1 MEIPGPSRTGRT
13 AAATSSAVP
22 VFLAA
27 SLRQVAARASAHHN
41 RHAPERLQGL
51 IHGRLSLDGLV
62 QGIFLQESHRFN
74 GKIYGFL

>member
-1 MEIPGPSRTGRT
+1 MEIPGPSRTGPT
-13 AAATSSAVP
+13 SAATSSPVP

-27 SLRQVAARASAHHN
+27 SLQQVAAPATAHHN

-51 IHGRLSLDGLV
+51 IHGRLSLDGLF
-62 QGIFLQESHRFN
+62 QGIFLQESHIFN